1 MFRSIRFGVH
11 EAHGMGTLMQLNY
24 HRETGAFQY
33 DPETQKFSVDMEK
46 IKDSITEMAKKI
58 LILEGEGNY
67 ENAAAFIA
75 KYGELDEVIQGLLDG
90 LTDIPVDI
98 QPIYKF

>member
-1 MFRSIRFGVH
+1 
-11 EAHGMGTLMQLNY
+11 
-24 HRETGAFQY
+24 
-33 DPETQKFSVDMEK
+33 
-46 IKDSITEMAKKI
+46 MAQKI
-58 LILEGEGNY
+58 LILEGDGNY

-75 KYGELDEVIQGLLDG
+75 KYGEIDSTIQGLLDS

>member
-1 MFRSIRFGVH
+1 MFRSIRFGAH
-11 EAHGMGTLMQLNY
+11 EAHGMGTLMQLNF
-24 HRETGAFQY
+24 HRETGAFQF
-33 DPETQKFSVDMEK
+33 DPETKKFSVDMEK
-46 IKDSITEMAKKI
+46 IKDSITKMAQKI
-58 LILEGEGNY
+58 LILEGDGNY

-75 KYGELDEVIQGLLDG
+75 KYGEIDNVIQGLLAS